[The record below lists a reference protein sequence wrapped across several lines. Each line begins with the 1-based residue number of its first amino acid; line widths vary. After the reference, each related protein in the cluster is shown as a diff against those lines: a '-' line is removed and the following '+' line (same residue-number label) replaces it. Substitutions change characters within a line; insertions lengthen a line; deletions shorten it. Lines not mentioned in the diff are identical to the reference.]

1 MARLLIMAIRA
12 GSLHPVQ
19 VLQDAWR
26 GRQIPW
32 AVLVLLTVLAGCSGS
47 APVVVDDPVDLPSG
61 PSTWSEVEEV
71 DMNDYPDVIP
81 QVDQALVHDVPQ
93 SLMNSTADDGTA
105 VELDG
110 YRVQVFSSSE
120 REEAV
125 RVEDAVQ
132 RWLNGLSDGQRNAL
146 GLSDAAT
153 VYSFYRPP
161 FYRIRVGDFEKRE
174 NAARLATTLQR
185 QWPGALVV
193 PDRVT
198 IIR

>member
-1 MARLLIMAIRA
+1 MMAVPPVIRRRDL
-12 GSLHPVQ
+12 GQ
-19 VLQDAWR
+19 R
-26 GRQIPW
+26 GRW
-32 AVLVLLTVLAGCSGS
+32 LSLTVLALLLVLSGCSAS
-47 APVVVDDPVDLPSG
+47 APVVVDDPLDEPTG
-61 PSTWSEVEEV
+61 PSTWPEVEEV
-71 DMNDYPDVIP
+71 DMNEYPDTIP
-81 QVDQALVHDVPQ
+81 QVDQTLEHDVPQ
-93 SLMNSTADDGTA
+93 SLMNSTADDGTPI
-105 VELDG
+105 ELDG
-110 YRVQVFSSSE
+110 FRVQVFSSSE

-146 GLSDAAT
+146 GLSETAT